1 MDACRKY
8 GIKRYHQVSTDE
20 VYGDLPLDRPDLFF
34 TEETPIHTSSPYSSS
49 KAGADLLVL
58 AYHRTYGLPVTIS
71 RCSNNYGPY
80 HFPEKL
86 IPLMIANAL
95 NDKPLPVYGKGE
107 NVRDWLYVE
116 DHCRAIDLII
126 HNGRVGEVYN
136 VGGHN
141 EMKNIDI
148 VKMICKELGKPES
161 LITYVADRK
170 GHDMRYAIDPTKIH
184 NELGWLPETKFA
196 DGIKKTIQ
204 WYLDNKEW
212 WETIISGEYQ
222 NYYEK
227 MYANREEQEELKM
240 KVFVTGVAGQLGH
253 DVMNELAKRGYEGI
267 GSDIAKSYNG
277 IQDGTPVV
285 SMPYVQMD
293 ITDKASV
300 EKVLTEVNADAVIHC
315 AAWTAVDLAEDE
327 DKKDKVHAVNA
338 EGTKNIAEVC
348 KKLDSKMV
356 YTSTD
361 YVFNGQGEEPWQP
374 DCKDYQPLN
383 VYGQSK
389 LDGELAVSETLDKYF
404 IVRIAWVFGKNGN
417 NFIKTML
424 KVGKNHDKLRVVNDQ
439 IGTPTY
445 TFDLARLLV
454 DMIETDKYGYYH
466 ATNEGGYISW
476 YDFTKEIFRQAV
488 EQGHTE
494 YGEDRITVD
503 PVTTAEYGVSKAAR
517 PFNSR
522 LDKKKLVENGFTP
535 LPTWQDALG
544 RYLKELNIGEL

>member
-1 MDACRKY
+1 
-8 GIKRYHQVSTDE
+8 
-20 VYGDLPLDRPDLFF
+20 
-34 TEETPIHTSSPYSSS
+34 
-49 KAGADLLVL
+49 
-58 AYHRTYGLPVTIS
+58 
-71 RCSNNYGPY
+71 
-80 HFPEKL
+80 
-86 IPLMIANAL
+86 
-95 NDKPLPVYGKGE
+95 
-107 NVRDWLYVE
+107 
-116 DHCRAIDLII
+116 
-126 HNGRVGEVYN
+126 
-136 VGGHN
+136 
-141 EMKNIDI
+141 
-148 VKMICKELGKPES
+148 
-161 LITYVADRK
+161 
-170 GHDMRYAIDPTKIH
+170 
-184 NELGWLPETKFA
+184 
-196 DGIKKTIQ
+196 
-204 WYLDNKEW
+204 
-212 WETIISGEYQ
+212 
-222 NYYEK
+222 
-227 MYANREEQEELKM
+227 M
-240 KVFVTGVAGQLGH
+240 KVLVTGVAGQLGH

-267 GSDIAKSYNG
+267 GSDIAESYNG
-277 IQDGTPVV
+277 IQDGTLVV